1 MAVSVLRALITVGS
15 LNAVT
20 PLLTASTP
28 VIAVQPL
35 ANARIS
41 SQKLATGGCKA
52 GGSMDVGRP
61 PASTVLPTPMAI
73 TARSVAINRYVG
85 TMNATPDS
93 LTPRRLTT
101 VIMARIARQSQSV

>member
-1 MAVSVLRALITVGS
+1 MAVSVLRALVTVGS

-41 SQKLATGGCKA
+41 SQKLAAIADGGFKA
-52 GGSMDVGRP
+52 GASTGVGRP
-61 PASTVLPTPMAI
+61 PESSVLPTPMTI
-73 TARSVAINRYVG
+73 TARSVTINRYVG

-93 LTPRRLTT
+93 LTPR
-101 VIMARIARQSQSV
+101 